1 VFAQAVVEGV
11 VYLCSDCTRFQASLL
26 PFSSKDGNGK
36 RCEWTE
42 RHWRKGS
49 ECSGGSVE
57 QRDARLLRGN
67 WCRDDLSNAGDN
79 DLFVIVRLRSQ
90 SQPP

>member
-1 VFAQAVVEGV
+1 MFAQVVVEGV
-11 VYLCSDCTRFQASLL
+11 VYLCSDCTRVQASLL
-26 PFSSKDGNGK
+26 PFSSENGN
-36 RCEWTE
+36 RERREWTE

-49 ECSGGSVE
+49 KCSGYSVE
-57 QRDARLLRGN
+57 QRDARVLRGN

-79 DLFVIVRLRSQ
+79 DLFVVFRLRSQ